1 MWTIDS
7 HIESNLKIYESL
19 SKKIKDEIDRDISFK
34 KANVI
39 NYVSRCESPIE
50 QLLAIRLM
58 DLEPYFYKELS
69 VLSGF
74 KFLSILPQKEVVVN
88 DRKYR
93 LDFLIE
99 CLVDNKKHLFAIEC
113 DGHEFHEKTKK
124 QAARDKARERNLM
137 SKGYKIIRFTGSE
150 IWNDPGKCASDIV
163 DIVQNSVGLDD
174 YYQKLIEEGQYE

>member
-1 MWTIDS
+1 MWSIDS

-19 SKKIKDEIDRDISFK
+19 PKKIKDEIDRDINFK

-74 KFLSILPQKEVVVN
+74 RFLSILPQKEVVVN

-113 DGHEFHEKTKK
+113 DGHDFHEKTKE
-124 QAARDKARERNLM
+124 QAARDKKRDRDLM
-137 SKGYKIIRFTGSE
+137 ENGITVIRFTGSE
-150 IWNDPGKCASDIV
+150 IHENPYRCARSAVKI
-163 DIVQNSVGLDD
+163 
-174 YYQKLIEEGQYE
+174 IEKYIISLYRT